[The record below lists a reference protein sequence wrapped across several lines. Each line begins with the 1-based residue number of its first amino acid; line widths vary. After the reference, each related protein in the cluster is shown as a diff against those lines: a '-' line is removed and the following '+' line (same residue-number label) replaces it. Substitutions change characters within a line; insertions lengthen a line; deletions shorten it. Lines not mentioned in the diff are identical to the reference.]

1 MACPYRQ
8 AIFYAPPRISD
19 YASAIDFINAKGI
32 LGTSSYREGT
42 MKLIVDHLKEKFITG
57 LFVVIPVGITIFI
70 LTFLFSFADGILG
83 SYLDSLFSLIFHQEI
98 HIPGLGMIT
107 GAVVIYLA
115 GILATNVLGNQF
127 LNLGDE
133 LLSRIPL
140 VKSIY
145 SSSKQLIKVFKEGKT
160 SYRRAVFVEWPRPGV
175 RAIGFVTAEVKR
187 DGLPLVVV
195 YVPTMPNPTS
205 GFALFFREDEV
216 FDCGMTVEEAVKFVV
231 SGGMVVM

>member
-1 MACPYRQ
+1 
-8 AIFYAPPRISD
+8 
-19 YASAIDFINAKGI
+19 
-32 LGTSSYREGT
+32 
-42 MKLIVDHLKEKFITG
+42 MKLIIDHLKEKFITG

-70 LTFLFSFADGILG
+70 LTFLFNFADGILG
-83 SYLDSLFSLIFHQEI
+83 SYLDTLFGLITHHEL

-107 GAVVIYLA
+107 GAVVIYLT

-127 LNLGDE
+127 LKLGDDV
-133 LLSRIPL
+133 LSRIPL

-175 RAIGFVTAEVKR
+175 RAIGFVTAEVER
-187 DGLPLVVV
+187 DGIGLVVV

-216 FDCGMTVEEAVKFVV
+216 SDCGMTVEEAVKFVV
-231 SGGMVVM
+231 SGGMVVP

>member
-1 MACPYRQ
+1 M
-8 AIFYAPPRISD
+8 SD
-19 YASAIDFINAKGI
+19 HASAIDFIDAKGI
-32 LGTSSYREGT
+32 LGTLSYREGT
-42 MKLIVDHLKEKFITG
+42 MKLIVDHLKEKFFTG

-83 SYLDSLFSLIFHQEI
+83 SYLDSLFSFIAHHEL

-107 GAVVIYLA
+107 GVVVIYLA

-127 LNLGDE
+127 LKLGDE
-133 LLSRIPL
+133 MLSRIPL

-145 SSSKQLIKVFKEGKT
+145 ISSKQLIKVFREGRT

-175 RAIGFVTAEVKR
+175 RAIGFVTAEVER

-216 FDCGMTVEEAVKFVV
+216 FDSGMTVEEAVKFVV